1 MNKPTVYLDTT
12 IPSYLF
18 EERPEL
24 QAFVQIT
31 QQWWTEERPNFEV
44 YVSEETLIELNQ
56 GNYPN
61 KAKVLESVS
70 GLTILRLTP
79 RIDEIVNVYIDH
91 YLMPR
96 KLQGDAR
103 HLAYASLHQINF
115 LLTWNC
121 NHLANANKK
130 PHILTIN
137 TRLGLPLPEIVTP
150 LQLFK
155 EKL

>member
-1 MNKPTVYLDTT
+1 M
-12 IPSYLF
+12 
-18 EERPEL
+18 
-24 QAFVQIT
+24 
-31 QQWWTEERPNFEV
+31 

-79 RIDEIVNVYIDH
+79 RIDEIVNVCIDH

-103 HLAYASLHQINF
+103 HLAYAS
-115 LLTWNC
+115 
-121 NHLANANKK
+121 
-130 PHILTIN
+130 
-137 TRLGLPLPEIVTP
+137 VTP
-150 LQLFK
+150 PNKLFANL
-155 EKL
+155 EL